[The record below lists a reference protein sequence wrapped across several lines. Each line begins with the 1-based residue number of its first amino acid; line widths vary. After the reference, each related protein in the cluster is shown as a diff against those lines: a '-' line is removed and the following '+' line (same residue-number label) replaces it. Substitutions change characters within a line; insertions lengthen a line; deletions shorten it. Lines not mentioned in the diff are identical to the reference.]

1 MSWYKKTEIRRQ
13 VFGVFSAVIAIV
25 MVVSLIG
32 ITGINR
38 VAEDVNALY
47 YDRLY
52 PAVEMA
58 KITETL
64 YENRLFLEEYLNL
77 DDESQR
83 KDLLQ
88 GIKVNQKIIDSLV
101 RKYEESHLV
110 EEENKNLLAYRKEV
124 FKYRQLENEILQ
136 LHKSDAEA
144 AKLLFS
150 TESSE
155 EFKKM
160 IEPIHKI
167 TNIQL
172 KIGGEL
178 RDDSIKEAN
187 AIRLALYI
195 TMGLVLI
202 VFIVLA
208 AWLGFVYMNEG

>member
-1 MSWYKKTEIRRQ
+1 MKFET
-13 VFGVFSAVIAIV
+13 
-25 MVVSLIG
+25 
-32 ITGINR
+32 INR

-58 KITETL
+58 KITKTL

-172 KIGGEL
+172 KIGEEL
-178 RDDSIKEAN
+178 RDDSIKEAD
-187 AIRLALYI
+187 AILPRLIHHNGTCTHSIYCLGSLAWICLYERRL
-195 TMGLVLI
+195 MKFMLI
-202 VFIVLA
+202 
-208 AWLGFVYMNEG
+208 